1 MTKKTFVPALDQIP
15 SCVYAINQHL
25 HGSGLEGQ
33 VLNYPGLEGQVLNY
47 QLKIIRFITER
58 EKRQVAR
65 WIAMRLCQTVGG
77 MSLSQIAD
85 VFHIS
90 GISHQISQ
98 LRQLLQTAPE
108 TDDEFQLPIQY
119 LTP

>member
-1 MTKKTFVPALDQIP
+1 MLREVR
-15 SCVYAINQHL
+15 
-25 HGSGLEGQ
+25 GSGVELSVENHPIYHG
-33 VLNYPGLEGQVLNY
+33 
-47 QLKIIRFITER
+47 ER

-98 LRQLLQTAPE
+98 LRQLLQTDSE
-108 TDDEFQLPIQY
+108 TDDDFQLLIQY
-119 LTP
+119 LTPRDPLLALLFSTTY

>member
-1 MTKKTFVPALDQIP
+1 MWR
-15 SCVYAINQHL
+15 
-25 HGSGLEGQ
+25 
-33 VLNYPGLEGQVLNY
+33 LEGQVLNY

-85 VFHIS
+85 AFHVSHIS

-98 LRQLLQTAPE
+98 LRQLLQTDLE
-108 TDDEFQLPIQY
+108 TDDDFQLLIQY
-119 LTP
+119 LIII